1 MKSNRRRHSGF
12 RTVNTRIVA
21 FVAAMGF
28 ICAGGAFLNLALRNS
43 VSAIS
48 RDIKKLEREQ
58 KAIADDIQREKT
70 NWAAMITSE
79 EVESA
84 LRRHGLHMENPRGER
99 IVNLS
104 RRRVGG
110 NAGAANTELVS
121 NR

>member
-43 VSAIS
+43 VSTIS
-48 RDIKKLEREQ
+48 QDIKKLESEQ
-58 KAIADDIQREKT
+58 KAIVDDIRREKT
-70 NWAAMITSE
+70 NWAAMITAE

-84 LRRHGLHMENPRGER
+84 LQRHGLHMENPRGER
-99 IVNLS
+99 IVDLS
-104 RRRVGG
+104 RRRSGRTVG
-110 NAGAANTELVS
+110 ASTPEYAS

>member
-48 RDIKKLEREQ
+48 WDIKKLESEQ
-58 KAIADDIQREKT
+58 KAIAEDIQREKT
-70 NWAAMITSE
+70 NWAAMITSD
-79 EVESA
+79 EVEGA

-104 RRRVGG
+104 HRRIGG
-110 NAGAANTELVS
+110 TVGAATTEYAS

>member
-28 ICAGGAFLNLALRNS
+28 ICAGGAFVNLALRHS
-43 VSAIS
+43 VSIIS
-48 RDIKKLEREQ
+48 RDIKKLESEQ

-104 RRRVGG
+104 RRRPGG
-110 NAGAANTELVS
+110 NAGAATTEYAS

>member
-12 RTVNTRIVA
+12 RTVDTRIVA

-28 ICAGGAFLNLALRNS
+28 ICAGGAFLNLVLRNS
-43 VSAIS
+43 VSVIS

-79 EVESA
+79 EVEGA
-84 LRRHGLHMENPRGER
+84 LRRHGIHMENPRGER
-99 IVNLS
+99 IVNLA
-104 RRRVGG
+104 RRRPGG
-110 NAGAANTELVS
+110 NVGAATTEFAS